1 MSKVTSKLQLT
12 LPKALAVE
20 YGIQPGDDVRFEGA
34 GEVIRMVPEG
44 ADHTPAGLDVEARL
58 CLFDAATARQEA
70 RQVRQRA
77 RGQGSRGWTREELY
91 ERGRSRT
98 D

>member
-12 LPKALAVE
+12 LPKALAVQ

-44 ADHTPAGLDVEARL
+44 ADSAPAGLDVETRL
-58 CLFDAATARQEA
+58 RLFDAATARQEA
-70 RQVRQRA
+70 RQTR
-77 RGQGSRGWTREELY
+77 RGAHGRSNRGWTREELY
-91 ERGRSRT
+91 ERGHPHT

>member
-12 LPKALAVE
+12 LPKALAVQ
-20 YGIQPGDDVRFEGA
+20 YGIRPGDDVRFEGA

-44 ADHTPAGLDVEARL
+44 EDRAPAGLEAEARL
-58 CLFDAATARQEA
+58 RLFDAATARQEA
-70 RQVRQRA
+70 RQAGRRA
-77 RGQGSRGWTREELY
+77 HGQSSRGWTREELY

>member
-20 YGIQPGDDVRFEGA
+20 YGIRPGDDVRFEGA
-34 GEVIRMVPEG
+34 GEVIRMVPED
-44 ADHTPAGLDVEARL
+44 ANRAPTGLDAEARL
-58 CLFDAATARQEA
+58 LLFDAATARQEA
-70 RQVRQRA
+70 RQAGRRT

>member
-12 LPKALAVE
+12 LPKALAVQ
-20 YGIQPGDDVRFEGA
+20 YGIRPGHDVRFEGA

-44 ADHTPAGLDVEARL
+44 AERAPAGLDTEARL
-58 CLFDAATARQEA
+58 RLFDAATARQEA
-70 RQVRQRA
+70 RQAQRRA
-77 RGQGSRGWTREELY
+77 RRPSSRGWTREELY
-91 ERGRSRT
+91 ERGRSHT